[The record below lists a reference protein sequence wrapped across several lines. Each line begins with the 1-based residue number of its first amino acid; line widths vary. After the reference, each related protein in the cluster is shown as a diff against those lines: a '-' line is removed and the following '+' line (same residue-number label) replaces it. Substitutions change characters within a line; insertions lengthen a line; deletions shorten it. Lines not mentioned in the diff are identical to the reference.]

1 MVPFRGRESIFCS
14 LRIRGKALQLLY
26 RNLQI
31 HPINPDQPVHILEIS
46 SIYQSLSSPASN
58 TTVSGQVGVDF

>member
-46 SIYQSLSSPASN
+46 IHLPEPEFANIKHHSVWAS
-58 TTVSGQVGVDF
+58 GR